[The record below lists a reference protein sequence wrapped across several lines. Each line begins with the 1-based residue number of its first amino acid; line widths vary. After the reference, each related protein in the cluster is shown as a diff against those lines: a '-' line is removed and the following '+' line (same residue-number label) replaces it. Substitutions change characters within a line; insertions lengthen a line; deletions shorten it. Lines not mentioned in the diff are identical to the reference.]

1 MLIFLINLVQS
12 NKIKSSNS
20 SEAGEKQGYH
30 HGNLREALIQ
40 GGLKI
45 LREEGIEGVT
55 LRAVAQYA
63 GVSQAAI
70 RNHYRDKNS
79 LLAAM
84 AAAGHVDLSKRR
96 GRKRGQPTKLEDV
109 IGLIFSNY
117 VEFAI
122 ENPDLFRLMFAY
134 KSLRRQEYSD
144 LESNSTA
151 ALRNLMDL
159 LSQALALE
167 GIFEKDV
174 EPLTFKVWSAMH
186 GIAMLAID
194 GQYVKIA
201 GNRTLIAQHCRELAQ
216 MIAVGFVQ
224 VENLKKSS

>member
-1 MLIFLINLVQS
+1 
-12 NKIKSSNS
+12 
-20 SEAGEKQGYH
+20 
-30 HGNLREALIQ
+30 
-40 GGLKI
+40 
-45 LREEGIEGVT
+45 
-55 LRAVAQYA
+55 
-63 GVSQAAI
+63 
-70 RNHYRDKNS
+70 
-79 LLAAM
+79 M

-96 GRKRGQPTKLEDV
+96 VRKRGQPTKLEDV

>member
-1 MLIFLINLVQS
+1 M
-12 NKIKSSNS
+12 KSSGPS
-20 SEAGEKQGYH
+20 GAGERQGYH

-96 GRKRGQPTKLEDV
+96 LRKRGQPTKLEDV

-144 LESNSTA
+144 LEGSSTA

-167 GIFEKDV
+167 GIFDRDV
-174 EPLTFKVWSAMH
+174 EALTFKVWSAMH

-194 GQYVKIA
+194 GQYIKIA
-201 GNRTLIAQHCRELAQ
+201 GNRALIAQHCRELAQ
-216 MIAVGFVQ
+216 IISVGLVQ
-224 VENLKKSS
+224 VENLKKSSGRRAS